1 MKDLRVKKRAG
12 FPAAVRNL
20 LRVLLGAGLL
30 GLLLGTA
37 GWGRL
42 AAAAAPAL
50 GRWPWLLA
58 AAAWTGLGLLLAAQ
72 RWGLML
78 AVAGISLRRGP
89 LWRVYLVG
97 QFFNAFLLGACG
109 GDVVRAWY
117 AARRAPGRTV
127 EAAATIFLDRGLGLL
142 VMVFFCC
149 GMILLRIHMFLDH
162 DGPRDAGFLM
172 LTFLAAGVAGTV
184 LLFQR
189 RLLERFGLFR
199 RMERSGRVGDW
210 LRRAYEALYVYRH
223 HPRVVTKAVLL
234 SLGNLVA
241 LTLACHAV
249 GQALGVAVALG
260 DYFVLFPL
268 ISVIAAA
275 PLTPGA
281 LGVREGLFVGLFQ
294 AVFVPASQALVLS
307 LLVYASG
314 AIWSLVGGVLYTT
327 MPEKR
332 PVDESA

>member
-1 MKDLRVKKRAG
+1 MSAARASLPASVKK
-12 FPAAVRNL
+12 L
-20 LRVLLGAGLL
+20 LRVAVGAGLL
-30 GLLLGTA
+30 GLLLGTV

-42 AAAAAPAL
+42 TAAATPAL
-50 GRWPWLLA
+50 GNWPWLA
-58 AAAWTGLGLLLAAQ
+58 AAVAWTGVGLFLAAE

-78 AVAGISLRRGP
+78 TVAGISMRRGR
-89 LWRVYLVG
+89 LWSIYLVG

-117 AARRAPGRTV
+117 AARQAPQRSV
-127 EAAATIFLDRGLGLL
+127 EAAATILLDRGLGLL

-149 GMILLRIHMFLDH
+149 GMILLRIHMFLDY

-172 LTFLAAGVAGTV
+172 LLFLAAGVAGTV

-199 RMERSGRVGDW
+199 QLERSGRVGSW
-210 LRRAYEALYVYRH
+210 LNRCYEALYLYRH
-223 HPRVVTKAVLL
+223 HPRVVTGAVLL
-234 SLGNLVA
+234 SLGNLLA

-249 GQALGVAVALG
+249 GQALGLAVSLA

-268 ISVIAAA
+268 ISVIAAV
-275 PLTPGA
+275 PLTPGG

-294 AVFVPASQALVLS
+294 SIFVPAPQALVLS
-307 LLVYASG
+307 LLVYATG
-314 AIWSLVGGVLYTT
+314 TVWSLIGGVIYTA

-332 PVDESA
+332 TVA

>member
-1 MKDLRVKKRAG
+1 MSAGVKT
-12 FPAAVRNL
+12 L
-20 LRVLLGAGLL
+20 LRVAVGAGLL
-30 GLLLGTA
+30 GLLLGTV

-42 AAAAAPAL
+42 AEAAAPAL
-50 GRWPWLLA
+50 GRWPWLA
-58 AAAWTGLGLLLAAQ
+58 AAVAWTGVGLFLAAE

-78 AVAGISLRRGP
+78 AVAGISLRRAP

-117 AARRAPGRTV
+117 AARRAPGRSV
-127 EAAATIFLDRGLGLL
+127 EATATILLDRGLGLF

-149 GMILLRIHMFLDH
+149 VMILSRIHIFLDH

-172 LTFLAAGVAGTV
+172 LAFLAAGVAGLV

-199 RMERSGRVGDW
+199 RLERSGRVGSW

-223 HPRVVTKAVLL
+223 HPRVVLKAALL

-241 LTLACHAV
+241 LTLACHAI
-249 GQALGVAVALG
+249 GQALGLAVSLG
-260 DYFVLFPL
+260 DYFVLLPL
-268 ISVIAAA
+268 ISVIASV
-275 PLTPGA
+275 PLTPGG

-294 AVFVPASQALVLS
+294 AIFVPASQALVLS
-307 LLVYASG
+307 LLVYSTG
-314 AIWSLVGGVLYTT
+314 IIWSLIGGAIYTT

-332 PVDESA
+332 PVNI